1 MKSKI
6 HIVMRNDLVILP
18 PMQSLITVLLE
29 KGVQVHFLGKC
40 SDIER
45 KSYFAR
51 LGVVFEDVIY
61 TPQDKIYKTLLE
73 QIRYRRL
80 LKQYLSVNMN
90 NDTDI
95 IWFEYSDM
103 AYIVYDIFKN
113 YDYLIHFYEFQNL
126 HSIQYGQASNV
137 SSPTNDDLQ
146 KQTQPYTHSLCAQK

>member
-95 IWFEYSDM
+95 IWFEYSILICTNHTSGKIFS
-103 AYIVYDIFKN
+103 AFVVFKN
-113 YDYLIHFYEFQNL
+113 FAIFIRCTIFRNGN
-126 HSIQYGQASNV
+126 SIIGN
-137 SSPTNDDLQ
+137 
-146 KQTQPYTHSLCAQK
+146 K